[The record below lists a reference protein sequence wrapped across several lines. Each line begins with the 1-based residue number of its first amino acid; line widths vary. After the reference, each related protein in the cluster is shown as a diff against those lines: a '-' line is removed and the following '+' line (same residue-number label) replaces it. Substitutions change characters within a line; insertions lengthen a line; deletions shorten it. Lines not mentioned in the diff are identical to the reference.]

1 MGYKNTLSSICP
13 VIAYDEDK
21 KIFLLDD
28 NTLAF
33 GFHCTPLPGTT
44 DSLQAQMSSV
54 LSTELPKGSMMSF
67 MLYRSPD
74 VDEILDNMLAM
85 RASHIHELLSPI
97 IEDRVNFLRYHTR
110 NHILGK
116 SGQSYYNS
124 GIIVDVKLFI
134 TVKIP
139 VKSGIDP
146 TEVEKSNVS
155 DCRDKLQ
162 SSLSECGFAPR
173 VLDAKTWLRCMS
185 TLFNWSDNASWRNT
199 ITDWQRDIPLN
210 EQFYDNDSDLDD
222 TDPTRSFI
230 GIGTRYSPKDGN
242 EENIFETFVQMLS
255 PKSYPPSMWFG
266 SAIRYMGDFSGAD
279 KTIKENYAIIAHVYF
294 ADHDKQKS
302 FYGKRRQTT
311 AHFAYGPLYKMQPAL
326 EFAMKDLESYNR
338 GLNEGARAMKI
349 VMSVMLFAP
358 TKKRLLAASTA
369 MQQQFEID
377 KFKILPDK
385 YVQREMFF
393 NALPLCGEIPFLFGN
408 EAKRSLS
415 VTNESA
421 IALLPIFSEWKGTG
435 TGHVALISRTGQLM
449 TVSLHDSQTNK
460 NAVIA
465 AESGSGKSFYTNEL
479 LTMYMSEGA
488 RCWVIDIGRSYA
500 KLCDSLNGEFISF
513 EEAKNPCLNCFELV
527 KDYKEE
533 NNSLKAIV
541 QTMIAPNSVLT
552 DQQTSVL
559 DRVIDEEWGKYGHKL
574 TIDIIEKALR
584 EKAEKELDGDQ
595 RVIDMATQLYAFT
608 SKGSHGKF
616 FNGKNNITFNSNF
629 TVLELEELSS
639 RPALRKVVLLQLI
652 FQIQQAVF
660 LSKDRSEKKIV
671 MIDEGWDLLKEG
683 QSVKFMEHAYRK
695 FRKYNGSMIIATQSL
710 NDLYSSNE
718 AGKAIAENSAFYFL
732 LHQKPETIEQVKEEK
747 RLDLSESGYHWLKS
761 VYTQAGTFSEIFV
774 KSGAGNGIGRLIVSD
789 FQKLLYSTDP
799 VDVQAI
805 NNYVNNGYTYTQA
818 INCVL
823 IDRGLYHDFSPKS
836 GQDPHISESE
846 AREFDP
852 GMKYSEKE
860 LTQLRNLCISQAVA
874 DYKNQIYL
882 SAIKQL
888 EADGLNEETQEKQQE
903 VLKEL
908 GLRVLHSDVPTE
920 VTEAGIKNFNEL
932 LSLKELMHQTKDND
946 DELEERKDA

>member
-1 MGYKNTLSSICP
+1 
-13 VIAYDEDK
+13 
-21 KIFLLDD
+21 
-28 NTLAF
+28 
-33 GFHCTPLPGTT
+33 
-44 DSLQAQMSSV
+44 
-54 LSTELPKGSMMSF
+54 
-67 MLYRSPD
+67 
-74 VDEILDNMLAM
+74 
-85 RASHIHELLSPI
+85 
-97 IEDRVNFLRYHTR
+97 
-110 NHILGK
+110 
-116 SGQSYYNS
+116 
-124 GIIVDVKLFI
+124 
-134 TVKIP
+134 
-139 VKSGIDP
+139 
-146 TEVEKSNVS
+146 
-155 DCRDKLQ
+155 
-162 SSLSECGFAPR
+162 
-173 VLDAKTWLRCMS
+173 
-185 TLFNWSDNASWRNT
+185 
-199 ITDWQRDIPLN
+199 
-210 EQFYDNDSDLDD
+210 
-222 TDPTRSFI
+222 
-230 GIGTRYSPKDGN
+230 
-242 EENIFETFVQMLS
+242 
-255 PKSYPPSMWFG
+255 
-266 SAIRYMGDFSGAD
+266 
-279 KTIKENYAIIAHVYF
+279 
-294 ADHDKQKS
+294 
-302 FYGKRRQTT
+302 
-311 AHFAYGPLYKMQPAL
+311 
-326 EFAMKDLESYNR
+326 
-338 GLNEGARAMKI
+338 
-349 VMSVMLFAP
+349 
-358 TKKRLLAASTA
+358 
-369 MQQQFEID
+369 
-377 KFKILPDK
+377 
-385 YVQREMFF
+385 
-393 NALPLCGEIPFLFGN
+393 
-408 EAKRSLS
+408 
-415 VTNESA
+415 
-421 IALLPIFSEWKGTG
+421 
-435 TGHVALISRTGQLM
+435 
-449 TVSLHDSQTNK
+449 
-460 NAVIA
+460 
-465 AESGSGKSFYTNEL
+465 
-479 LTMYMSEGA
+479 
-488 RCWVIDIGRSYA
+488 
-500 KLCDSLNGEFISF
+500 
-513 EEAKNPCLNCFELV
+513 NCFELV
-527 KDYKEE
+527 KNYKEE
-533 NNSLKAIV
+533 NNSLKGIV

-559 DRVIDEEWGKYGHKL
+559 DRVIDEEWEKYGHKL

-761 VYTQAGTFSEIFV
+761 VYTQAGAFSEIFV

-823 IDRGLYHDFSPKS
+823 LDRGLYHDFSPKS

-932 LSLKELMHQTKDND
+932 LSLKELMHETKENE